1 MPKYVWFGFFNHKY
15 LWLLPLLLFLNGC
28 DSDPPAP
35 KNIQQVGTITIK
47 PETIESNYQLA
58 GRTVAS
64 EISQVRPQ
72 VNGVVIEQLFKEG
85 TQVNKGQPLYKIDSS
100 LYRDSVDEAAGNL
113 ALAKATVNSTR
124 LQAERYKELIK
135 VNGVSQQELDNA
147 QSAYE
152 QAKATVAVNEAVLKT
167 ARTNLRYTQVSAPI
181 SGRIGRS
188 SITRGALVTSAQT
201 DPLATIQ
208 KLDPMYVDLTQ
219 SSDEYMALRKQLTE
233 NGIKPTELSV
243 RLKLENGTAYAEQGT
258 FKFSDVAVDE
268 ATGSV
273 TLRAAFPNPNNA
285 LLPGLYVRAELG
297 TGTRPNSVLIPQG
310 ALFRDAEGNPLVWIV
325 GKDNKAEQ
333 RKITLGD
340 AIDNRWLVT
349 SGLKAGDQIIVEGL
363 QGLSAGMTIKPTPMS

>member
-1 MPKYVWFGFFNHKY
+1 MFGSVFFNHKY

-47 PETIESNYQLA
+47 PETIESTYQLA

-85 TQVNKGQPLYKIDSS
+85 TQVSKGQPLYKIDSS
-100 LYRDSVDEAAGNL
+100 LYRDGVDEAAGNL
-113 ALAKATVNSTR
+113 ALAKATVNSAR

-147 QSAYE
+147 QSTYE

-181 SGRIGRS
+181 SGRIGLS

-219 SSDEYMALRKQLTE
+219 SSDEYMALRKQLAE

-325 GKDNKAEQ
+325 GKHNKAEQ

-349 SGLKAGDQIIVEGL
+349 SGLKAGDQVIVEGL
-363 QGLSAGMTIKPTPMS
+363 QGLSAGMTIESTPMS

>member
-1 MPKYVWFGFFNHKY
+1 MLYLSFNYRKFIY
-15 LWLLPLLLFLNGC
+15 LLPLFIFLNGC
-28 DSDPPAP
+28 DSDQPAP

-47 PETIESNYQLA
+47 PETIESTYQLA

-297 TGTRPNSVLIPQG
+297 TGIRPNSVLIPQG

-333 RKITLGD
+333 RKITVGD

-349 SGLKAGDQIIVEGL
+349 SGLKAGDQVIVEGL
-363 QGLSAGMTIKPTPMS
+363 QGLSAGMTIEPTPMS

>member
-1 MPKYVWFGFFNHKY
+1 MLDLSFNYRKFVY
-15 LWLLPLLLFLNGC
+15 LLPLFVFLNGC
-28 DSDPPAP
+28 DSDQPVP

-47 PETIESNYQLA
+47 PETIESTYQLA

-85 TQVNKGQPLYKIDSS
+85 TQVSKGQPLYKIDSS

-310 ALFRDAEGNPLVWIV
+310 TLFRDAEGNPLVWIV
-325 GKDNKAEQ
+325 GKENKAEQ

-349 SGLKAGDQIIVEGL
+349 SGLKAGDQVIVEGL
-363 QGLSAGMTIKPTPMS
+363 QGLSAGMTIEPTPMS

>member
-1 MPKYVWFGFFNHKY
+1 MLDLSFSYRKFIY
-15 LWLLPLLLFLNGC
+15 LLPLFVFLNGC
-28 DSDPPAP
+28 DSDQPAP

-47 PETIESNYQLA
+47 PETIESTYQLA

-85 TQVNKGQPLYKIDSS
+85 TQVSKGQPLYKIDSS
-100 LYRDSVDEAAGNL
+100 LYRDGVDEAAGNL
-113 ALAKATVNSTR
+113 ALAKATVNSAR

-208 KLDPMYVDLTQ
+208 KLNPMYVDLTQ
-219 SSDEYMALRKQLTE
+219 SSDEYMALRKQLIE

-349 SGLKAGDQIIVEGL
+349 SGLKAGDQVIVEGL
-363 QGLSAGMTIKPTPMS
+363 QGLSAGMTIEPTPMS

>member
-1 MPKYVWFGFFNHKY
+1 MFGSVFFNHKY

-85 TQVNKGQPLYKIDSS
+85 TQVSKGQPLYKIDSS
-100 LYRDSVDEAAGNL
+100 LYRDGVDEAAGNL

-243 RLKLENGTAYAEQGT
+243 RLKLENGTAYAVQGT

-325 GKDNKAEQ
+325 GKENKAEQ

-349 SGLKAGDQIIVEGL
+349 SGLKAGDQVIVEGL
-363 QGLSAGMTIKPTPMS
+363 QGLSAGMTIEPTPMS

>member
-1 MPKYVWFGFFNHKY
+1 MLDLSFNYRKFIY
-15 LWLLPLLLFLNGC
+15 LLPLFVFLNGC
-28 DSDPPAP
+28 DSDQPAP
-35 KNIQQVGTITIK
+35 KNIQQVGIITIK
-47 PETIESNYQLA
+47 PETIESTYQLA

-85 TQVNKGQPLYKIDSS
+85 TQVSKGQPLYKIDSS
-100 LYRDSVDEAAGNL
+100 LYRDGVDEAAGNL

-349 SGLKAGDQIIVEGL
+349 SGLKAGDQVIVEGL

>member
-1 MPKYVWFGFFNHKY
+1 MLDLSFSYRKFIY
-15 LWLLPLLLFLNGC
+15 LLPLFVFLNGC
-28 DSDPPAP
+28 DSDQPAP

-47 PETIESNYQLA
+47 PETIESTYQLA

-85 TQVNKGQPLYKIDSS
+85 TQVSKGQPLYKIDSS
-100 LYRDSVDEAAGNL
+100 LYRDGVDEAAGNL

-349 SGLKAGDQIIVEGL
+349 SGLKAGDQVIVEGL
-363 QGLSAGMTIKPTPMS
+363 QGLSAGMTIEPTPMS

>member
-1 MPKYVWFGFFNHKY
+1 MPDIHFFSRKTLY
-15 LWLLPLLLFLNGC
+15 LLPVLLFLSGC
-28 DSDPPAP
+28 DSEKPIV
-35 KNIQQVGTITIK
+35 KNNQKVGVITIK
-47 PETIESNYQLA
+47 KETIESSYQLA

-72 VNGVVIEQLFKEG
+72 VNGVVVEQLFKEG
-85 TQVNKGQPLYKIDSS
+85 SQVNKGQPLYKIDSS

-113 ALAKATVNSTR
+113 SLAKATVNSTR

-147 QSAYE
+147 LSAYE
-152 QAKATVAVNEAVLKT
+152 QAKATVAVNEAILKT
-167 ARTNLRYTQVSAPI
+167 ARTNLRYTQVTAPI

-233 NGIKPTELSV
+233 NGIKPTQLSV
-243 RLKLENGTAYAEQGT
+243 RLQLENGTTYSQQGT
-258 FKFSDVAVDE
+258 FKFSDIAVDE
-268 ATGSV
+268 ATGSI
-273 TLRAAFPNPNNA
+273 TLRAAFSNPNHG
-285 LLPGLYVRAELG
+285 LLPGMYVRAELG
-297 TGTRPNSVLIPQG
+297 TGTRPNSILIPQG
-310 ALFRDAEGNPLVWIV
+310 ALFRDADGNALVWVV

-333 RKITLGD
+333 RKIKLGN
-340 AIDNRWLVT
+340 AMNNRWLVI
-349 SGLKAGDQIIVEGL
+349 SGLNEGDQVIVDGL
-363 QGLSAGMTIKPTPMS
+363 QGLSAGMAIEPTPMS

>member
-1 MPKYVWFGFFNHKY
+1 MFGSVFFNHKY

-47 PETIESNYQLA
+47 PETIESTYQLA

-85 TQVNKGQPLYKIDSS
+85 TQVSKGQPLYKIDSS
-100 LYRDSVDEAAGNL
+100 LYRDGVDEAAGNL
-113 ALAKATVNSTR
+113 ALAKATVNSAR

-273 TLRAAFPNPNNA
+273 TLRAAFSNPNNA

-349 SGLKAGDQIIVEGL
+349 SGLKAGDQVIVEGL
-363 QGLSAGMTIKPTPMS
+363 QGLSAGTTIESTPMS

>member
-1 MPKYVWFGFFNHKY
+1 MLDLSFNYRKFIY
-15 LWLLPLLLFLNGC
+15 LLPLFVFLNGC
-28 DSDPPAP
+28 DSDQPAP

-47 PETIESNYQLA
+47 PETIESTYQLA

-113 ALAKATVNSTR
+113 ALAKATVNSSR

-135 VNGVSQQELDNA
+135 VNGVSQQEFDNA

-258 FKFSDVAVDE
+258 FKFSDVAVNE

-349 SGLKAGDQIIVEGL
+349 SGLKAGDQVIVEGL
-363 QGLSAGMTIKPTPMS
+363 QGLSTGMTIEPTPMS

>member
-1 MPKYVWFGFFNHKY
+1 MLDLSFNYRKFIY
-15 LWLLPLLLFLNGC
+15 LLPLFIFLNGC
-28 DSDPPAP
+28 DSDQPAP

-47 PETIESNYQLA
+47 PDTIESTYQLA

-64 EISQVRPQ
+64 EISHVRPQ

-85 TQVNKGQPLYKIDSS
+85 TQVNKGAPLYKIDSS

-208 KLDPMYVDLTQ
+208 KLDPMYVNLTQ

-297 TGTRPNSVLIPQG
+297 TGTRPNSILIPQG

-349 SGLKAGDQIIVEGL
+349 SGLKAGDQVIVEGL
-363 QGLSAGMTIKPTPMS
+363 QGLTAGMTIEPTPMS

>member
-1 MPKYVWFGFFNHKY
+1 MLDLSFNYRKFIY
-15 LWLLPLLLFLNGC
+15 LLPLFVFLNGC
-28 DSDPPAP
+28 DSDQPAP

-47 PETIESNYQLA
+47 PETIESTYQLA

-85 TQVNKGQPLYKIDSS
+85 TQVSKGQPLYKIDSS
-100 LYRDSVDEAAGNL
+100 LYRDGVDEAAGNL

-349 SGLKAGDQIIVEGL
+349 SGLKAGDQVIVEGL
-363 QGLSAGMTIKPTPMS
+363 QGLSAGMMIEPTPMS

>member
-1 MPKYVWFGFFNHKY
+1 MLDLSFNYRKFIY
-15 LWLLPLLLFLNGC
+15 LLPLFIFLNGC
-28 DSDPPAP
+28 DSDQPAP

-47 PETIESNYQLA
+47 PETIESTYQLA

-85 TQVNKGQPLYKIDSS
+85 TQVSKGQPLYKIDSS
-100 LYRDSVDEAAGNL
+100 LYRDGVDEAAGNL

-349 SGLKAGDQIIVEGL
+349 SGLKAGDQVIVEGL
-363 QGLSAGMTIKPTPMS
+363 QGLSAGMTIEPTPMS

>member
-1 MPKYVWFGFFNHKY
+1 MPKVRFLGRNTLY
-15 LWLLPLLLFLNGC
+15 LLPLIVFLNGC
-28 DSDPPAP
+28 DSDKHIV
-35 KNIQQVGTITIK
+35 KNNQKVGIITIK
-47 PETIESNYQLA
+47 KETIESSYQLA

-72 VNGVVIEQLFKEG
+72 VNGVVVEQLFKEG
-85 TQVNKGQPLYKIDSS
+85 SQVSKGQPLYKIDSS

-113 ALAKATVNSTR
+113 ALAKATMNSTR

-135 VNGVSQQELDNA
+135 VNGISQQELDNA
-147 QSAYE
+147 LSAYE

-167 ARTNLRYTQVSAPI
+167 ARTNLRYTQVTAPI

-243 RLKLENGTAYAEQGT
+243 RLQLENGTTYSQQGT
-258 FKFSDVAVDE
+258 FKFSDIAVDE
-268 ATGSV
+268 ATGSI
-273 TLRAAFPNPNNA
+273 TLRAAFSNPNHG
-285 LLPGLYVRAELG
+285 LLPGMYVRAELG
-297 TGTRPNSVLIPQG
+297 TGTRSNSILIPQG
-310 ALFRDAEGNPLVWIV
+310 ALFRDADGNALVWVV

-333 RKITLGD
+333 RKITLGN
-340 AIDNRWLVT
+340 AIDNRWLVK
-349 SGLKAGDQIIVEGL
+349 SGLNEGDQVIVDGL
-363 QGLSAGMTIKPTPMS
+363 QGLSAGMAIEPTPMT

>member
-1 MPKYVWFGFFNHKY
+1 MPDIHFFSRKTLY
-15 LWLLPLLLFLNGC
+15 LLPLLLFLSGC
-28 DSDPPAP
+28 DSEKPIV
-35 KNIQQVGTITIK
+35 KNNQKVGVITIK
-47 PETIESNYQLA
+47 KETIESSYQLA

-72 VNGVVIEQLFKEG
+72 VNGVVVEQLFKEG
-85 TQVNKGQPLYKIDSS
+85 SQVNKGQPLYKIDSS

-113 ALAKATVNSTR
+113 SLAKATVNSTR

-147 QSAYE
+147 LSAYE

-167 ARTNLRYTQVSAPI
+167 ARTNLRYTQVTAPI

-233 NGIKPTELSV
+233 NGIKPTQLSV
-243 RLKLENGTAYAEQGT
+243 RLQLENGTTYSQQGT
-258 FKFSDVAVDE
+258 FKFSDIAVDE
-268 ATGSV
+268 ATGSI
-273 TLRAAFPNPNNA
+273 TLRAAFSNPNHG
-285 LLPGLYVRAELG
+285 LLPGMYVRAELG
-297 TGTRPNSVLIPQG
+297 TGTRSNSILIPQG
-310 ALFRDAEGNPLVWIV
+310 ALFRDADGNALVWVV

-333 RKITLGD
+333 RKITLGN
-340 AIDNRWLVT
+340 AIDNRWLVK
-349 SGLKAGDQIIVEGL
+349 SGLNEGDQVIVDGL
-363 QGLSAGMTIKPTPMS
+363 QGLSAGMAIEPTPMS

>member
-1 MPKYVWFGFFNHKY
+1 MLDLSFNYRKFIY
-15 LWLLPLLLFLNGC
+15 LLPLFVFFNGC
-28 DSDPPAP
+28 DSDQPAP

-47 PETIESNYQLA
+47 PETIESTYQLA

-297 TGTRPNSVLIPQG
+297 TGTRPNSLLIPQG

-340 AIDNRWLVT
+340 AIDNRWLVN
-349 SGLKAGDQIIVEGL
+349 SGLKAGDQVIVEGL
-363 QGLSAGMTIKPTPMS
+363 QGLSAGMTIEPTPMS

>member
-1 MPKYVWFGFFNHKY
+1 MPKVRFLGRNTLY
-15 LWLLPLLLFLNGC
+15 LLPLIVFLNGC
-28 DSDPPAP
+28 DSDKPIV
-35 KNIQQVGTITIK
+35 KNNQKVGIITIK
-47 PETIESNYQLA
+47 KETIESSYQLA

-72 VNGVVIEQLFKEG
+72 VNGVVVEQLFKEG
-85 TQVNKGQPLYKIDSS
+85 SQVSKGQPLYKIDSS

-113 ALAKATVNSTR
+113 ALAKATMNSTR

-135 VNGVSQQELDNA
+135 VNGISQQELDNA
-147 QSAYE
+147 LSAYE

-167 ARTNLRYTQVSAPI
+167 ARTNLRYTQVTAPI

-243 RLKLENGTAYAEQGT
+243 RLQLENGTTYSQQGT
-258 FKFSDVAVDE
+258 FKFSDIAVDE
-268 ATGSV
+268 ATGSI
-273 TLRAAFPNPNNA
+273 TLRAAFSNPNHG
-285 LLPGLYVRAELG
+285 LLPGMYVRAELG
-297 TGTRPNSVLIPQG
+297 TGTRSNSILIPQG
-310 ALFRDAEGNPLVWIV
+310 ALFRDADGNALVWVV

-333 RKITLGD
+333 RKITLGN
-340 AIDNRWLVT
+340 AIDNCWLVK
-349 SGLKAGDQIIVEGL
+349 SGLNEGDQVIVDGL
-363 QGLSAGMTIKPTPMS
+363 QGLSAGMAIEPTPMS

>member
-1 MPKYVWFGFFNHKY
+1 MLDLSFSYRKFIY
-15 LWLLPLLLFLNGC
+15 LLPLFVFLNGC
-28 DSDPPAP
+28 DSDQPAP

-47 PETIESNYQLA
+47 PETIESTYQLA

-85 TQVNKGQPLYKIDSS
+85 TQVSKGQPLYKIDSS
-100 LYRDSVDEAAGNL
+100 LYRDGVDEAAGNL
-113 ALAKATVNSTR
+113 ALAKAIVNSTR

-349 SGLKAGDQIIVEGL
+349 SGLKAGDQVIVEGL
-363 QGLSAGMTIKPTPMS
+363 QGLSAGMTIEPTPMS

>member
-1 MPKYVWFGFFNHKY
+1 MPDIHFFCRKTLY
-15 LWLLPLLLFLNGC
+15 LFPVLLFLSGC
-28 DSDPPAP
+28 DSEKPIV
-35 KNIQQVGTITIK
+35 KNNQKVGVITIK
-47 PETIESNYQLA
+47 KETIESSYQLA

-72 VNGVVIEQLFKEG
+72 VNGVVVEQLFKEG
-85 TQVNKGQPLYKIDSS
+85 SQVSKGQPLYKIDSS

-147 QSAYE
+147 LSAYE

-167 ARTNLRYTQVSAPI
+167 ARTNLRYTQVTAPI

-243 RLKLENGTAYAEQGT
+243 RLQLENGTTYSQQGT
-258 FKFSDVAVDE
+258 FKFSDIAVDE
-268 ATGSV
+268 ATGSI
-273 TLRAAFPNPNNA
+273 TLRAAFSNPNHG
-285 LLPGLYVRAELG
+285 LLPGMYVRAELG
-297 TGTRPNSVLIPQG
+297 TGTRSNSILIPQG
-310 ALFRDAEGNPLVWIV
+310 ALFRDADGNALVWVV

-333 RKITLGD
+333 RKITLGN
-340 AIDNRWLVT
+340 AIDNRWLVK
-349 SGLKAGDQIIVEGL
+349 SGLNEGDQVIVDGL
-363 QGLSAGMTIKPTPMS
+363 QGLSAGMAIEPTPMT

>member
-1 MPKYVWFGFFNHKY
+1 MLDLSFNYRKFLY
-15 LWLLPLLLFLNGC
+15 LLPLLVFLNGC
-28 DSDPPAP
+28 DSDQPVT
-35 KNIQQVGTITIK
+35 KNIQQVGIITIK
-47 PETIESNYQLA
+47 PESIESTYQLA

-100 LYRDSVDEAAGNL
+100 LYRDGVDEAVGNL

-152 QAKATVAVNEAVLKT
+152 QAKATVTVNEAVLKT
-167 ARTNLRYTQVSAPI
+167 ARTNLRYTQVTAPI

-219 SSDEYMALRKQLTE
+219 SSDEYLALRKQLTE

-243 RLKLENGTAYAEQGT
+243 RLQLENGTNYAEQGT

-273 TLRAAFPNPNNA
+273 TLRAAFSNPNNA

-297 TGTRPNSVLIPQG
+297 TGTRPNSILIPQG
-310 ALFRDAEGNPLVWIV
+310 ALFRDAEGNPLVWVV
-325 GKDNKAEQ
+325 GKNNKAEQ
-333 RKITLGD
+333 RKITLGS

-349 SGLKAGDQIIVEGL
+349 SGLKAGDQVIVDGL
-363 QGLSAGMTIKPTPMS
+363 QGLSAGMTIEPTPMS

>member
-1 MPKYVWFGFFNHKY
+1 MLDLSFNYRKFIY
-15 LWLLPLLLFLNGC
+15 LLPLFVFLNGC
-28 DSDPPAP
+28 DSDQPAP
-35 KNIQQVGTITIK
+35 KNIQQVGIITIK
-47 PETIESNYQLA
+47 PETIESTYQLA

-85 TQVNKGQPLYKIDSS
+85 TQVSKGQPLYKIDSS

-325 GKDNKAEQ
+325 GKDNKAGQ

>member
-1 MPKYVWFGFFNHKY
+1 MLDLSFNCRKFIY
-15 LWLLPLLLFLNGC
+15 LLPLFVFLNGC
-28 DSDPPAP
+28 DSDHPAP

-47 PETIESNYQLA
+47 PETIESTYQLA

-124 LQAERYKELIK
+124 LQAKRYKELIK

-243 RLKLENGTAYAEQGT
+243 RLKLENGTAYAVQGT

-325 GKDNKAEQ
+325 GKENKAEQ

-349 SGLKAGDQIIVEGL
+349 SGLKAGDQVIVEGL
-363 QGLSAGMTIKPTPMS
+363 QGLSAGMTIEPTPMS

>member
-1 MPKYVWFGFFNHKY
+1 MLDVHFFRRNALY
-15 LWLLPLLLFLNGC
+15 LLPLLLFLNGC
-28 DSDPPAP
+28 DSEKPIA
-35 KNIQQVGTITIK
+35 KNTQQVGVITIK
-47 PETIESNYQLA
+47 KETIESTYELA

-72 VNGVVIEQLFKEG
+72 VNGVVVEQLFKEG
-85 TQVNKGQPLYKIDSS
+85 SKVQKGQPLYKIDSS
-100 LYRDSVDEAAGNL
+100 LYRDGVDEAVGNL

-147 QSAYE
+147 LSAYQ

-167 ARTNLRYTQVSAPI
+167 ARTNLRYTQVAAPI

-233 NGIKPTELSV
+233 NEIKPTQLSV
-243 RLKLENGTAYAEQGT
+243 RLHLNNGTTYSEQGT
-258 FKFSDVAVDE
+258 FKFSDIAVDE

-273 TLRAAFPNPNNA
+273 TLRAAFSNPNNA
-285 LLPGLYVRAELG
+285 LLPGMYVRAELG
-297 TGTRPNSVLIPQG
+297 TGTRPESILIPQG
-310 ALFRDAEGNPLVWIV
+310 ALFRDADGNALVWVV
-325 GKDNKAEQ
+325 GKNNKAEQ
-333 RKITLGD
+333 RKITLGN
-340 AIDNRWLVT
+340 AMDNRWLVT
-349 SGLKAGDQIIVEGL
+349 SGLNAGDQVVVDGL
-363 QGLSAGMTIKPTPMS
+363 QGLSAGMAIEPTPMS

>member
-1 MPKYVWFGFFNHKY
+1 MPDIHFFSRKTLY
-15 LWLLPLLLFLNGC
+15 LLPVLLFLSGC
-28 DSDPPAP
+28 DSEKPIV
-35 KNIQQVGTITIK
+35 KNDQKVGVITIK
-47 PETIESNYQLA
+47 KETIESSYQLA

-72 VNGVVIEQLFKEG
+72 VNGVVVEQLFKEG
-85 TQVNKGQPLYKIDSS
+85 SQVNKGQPLYKIDSS

-113 ALAKATVNSTR
+113 SLAKATVNSTR

-147 QSAYE
+147 LSAYE
-152 QAKATVAVNEAVLKT
+152 QAKATVAVNEAILKT
-167 ARTNLRYTQVSAPI
+167 ARTNLRYTQVTAPI

-233 NGIKPTELSV
+233 NGIKPTQLSV
-243 RLKLENGTAYAEQGT
+243 RLQLENGTTYSQQGT
-258 FKFSDVAVDE
+258 FKFSDIAVDE
-268 ATGSV
+268 ATGSI
-273 TLRAAFPNPNNA
+273 TLRAAFSNPNHG
-285 LLPGLYVRAELG
+285 LLPGMYVRAELG
-297 TGTRPNSVLIPQG
+297 TGTRPNSILIPQN
-310 ALFRDAEGNPLVWIV
+310 ALFRDADGNALVWVV

-333 RKITLGD
+333 RKIKLGN
-340 AIDNRWLVT
+340 AMDNRWLVI
-349 SGLKAGDQIIVEGL
+349 SGLNEGDQVIVDGL
-363 QGLSAGMTIKPTPMS
+363 QGLSAGMAIEPTPMS

>member
-1 MPKYVWFGFFNHKY
+1 MPDIHFFSRKTLY
-15 LWLLPLLLFLNGC
+15 LLPVLLFLSGC
-28 DSDPPAP
+28 DSEKPIV
-35 KNIQQVGTITIK
+35 KNDQKVGVITIK
-47 PETIESNYQLA
+47 KETIESSYQLA

-72 VNGVVIEQLFKEG
+72 VNGVVVEQLFKEG
-85 TQVNKGQPLYKIDSS
+85 SQVNKGQPLYKIDSS

-113 ALAKATVNSTR
+113 SLAKATVNSTR

-147 QSAYE
+147 LSAYE

-167 ARTNLRYTQVSAPI
+167 ARTNLRYTQVTAPI

-233 NGIKPTELSV
+233 NGIKPTQLSV
-243 RLKLENGTAYAEQGT
+243 RLQLENGTTYSQQGT
-258 FKFSDVAVDE
+258 FKFSDIAVDE
-268 ATGSV
+268 ATGSI
-273 TLRAAFPNPNNA
+273 TLRAAFSNPNHG
-285 LLPGLYVRAELG
+285 LLPGMYVRAELG
-297 TGTRPNSVLIPQG
+297 TGTRSNSILIPQG
-310 ALFRDAEGNPLVWIV
+310 ALFRDADGNALVWVV

-333 RKITLGD
+333 RKITLGN
-340 AIDNRWLVT
+340 AIDNRWLVK
-349 SGLKAGDQIIVEGL
+349 SGLNEGDQVIVDGL
-363 QGLSAGMTIKPTPMS
+363 QGLSAGMAIEPTPMT

>member
-1 MPKYVWFGFFNHKY
+1 MLDLSFNYRKFIY
-15 LWLLPLLLFLNGC
+15 LLPLFVFLNGC
-28 DSDPPAP
+28 DSDQPAP

-47 PETIESNYQLA
+47 PETIESTYQLA

-85 TQVNKGQPLYKIDSS
+85 TQVSKGQPLYKIDSS
-100 LYRDSVDEAAGNL
+100 LYRDGVDEAAGNL

-349 SGLKAGDQIIVEGL
+349 SGLKAGDQVIVEGL
-363 QGLSAGMTIKPTPMS
+363 QGLSASMTIEPTPMS

>member
-1 MPKYVWFGFFNHKY
+1 MFGSVFFNHKY

-47 PETIESNYQLA
+47 PETIESTYQLA

-85 TQVNKGQPLYKIDSS
+85 TQVSKGQPLYKIDSS
-100 LYRDSVDEAAGNL
+100 LYRDGVDEAAGNL
-113 ALAKATVNSTR
+113 ALAKATVNSAR

-147 QSAYE
+147 QSTYE

-181 SGRIGRS
+181 SGRIGLS

-219 SSDEYMALRKQLTE
+219 SSDEYMALRKQLAE

-325 GKDNKAEQ
+325 GKENKAEQ

-349 SGLKAGDQIIVEGL
+349 SGLKAGDQVIVEGL
-363 QGLSAGMTIKPTPMS
+363 QGLSAGMTIEPSPMS

>member
-1 MPKYVWFGFFNHKY
+1 MLDLSFNYRKFIY
-15 LWLLPLLLFLNGC
+15 LLLLFIFLNGC
-28 DSDPPAP
+28 DSDQPAP

-47 PETIESNYQLA
+47 PETIESTYQLA

-85 TQVNKGQPLYKIDSS
+85 TQVNKGAPLYKIDSS

-349 SGLKAGDQIIVEGL
+349 SGLKAGDQVIVEGL
-363 QGLSAGMTIKPTPMS
+363 QGLSVGMTIEPTPMS

>member
-1 MPKYVWFGFFNHKY
+1 MPDIHFFSRKTLY
-15 LWLLPLLLFLNGC
+15 LLPLLLFLSGC
-28 DSDPPAP
+28 DSEKPIV
-35 KNIQQVGTITIK
+35 KNNQKVGVITIK
-47 PETIESNYQLA
+47 KETIESSYQLA

-72 VNGVVIEQLFKEG
+72 VNGVVVEQLFKEG
-85 TQVNKGQPLYKIDSS
+85 SQVNKGQPLYKIDSS

-113 ALAKATVNSTR
+113 SLAKATVNSTR

-147 QSAYE
+147 LSAYE

-167 ARTNLRYTQVSAPI
+167 ARTNLRYTQVTAPI

-208 KLDPMYVDLTQ
+208 KLDPMYIDLTQ

-233 NGIKPTELSV
+233 NGIKPTQLSV
-243 RLKLENGTAYAEQGT
+243 RLQLENGTTYSQQGT
-258 FKFSDVAVDE
+258 FKFSDIAVDE
-268 ATGSV
+268 ATGSI
-273 TLRAAFPNPNNA
+273 TLRAAFSNPNHG
-285 LLPGLYVRAELG
+285 LLPGMYVRAELG
-297 TGTRPNSVLIPQG
+297 TGTRPNSIWIPQG
-310 ALFRDAEGNPLVWIV
+310 ALFRDADGNALVWVV

-333 RKITLGD
+333 RKIKLGN
-340 AIDNRWLVT
+340 AMDNRWLVI
-349 SGLKAGDQIIVEGL
+349 SGLNEGDQVIVDGL
-363 QGLSAGMTIKPTPMS
+363 QGLSAGMAIEPTPMS

>member
-1 MPKYVWFGFFNHKY
+1 MLDLSFNYRKFIY
-15 LWLLPLLLFLNGC
+15 LLPLFIFLNGC
-28 DSDPPAP
+28 DSDQPAP

-47 PETIESNYQLA
+47 PETIESTYQLA

-333 RKITLGD
+333 RKITVGD

-349 SGLKAGDQIIVEGL
+349 SGLKAGDQVIVEGL
-363 QGLSAGMTIKPTPMS
+363 QGLSAGMTIEPTPMS

>member
-1 MPKYVWFGFFNHKY
+1 MPDIHFFSRKTLY
-15 LWLLPLLLFLNGC
+15 LLPVLLFLSGC
-28 DSDPPAP
+28 DSEKPIV
-35 KNIQQVGTITIK
+35 KNNQKVGVITIK
-47 PETIESNYQLA
+47 KETIESSYQLA

-72 VNGVVIEQLFKEG
+72 VNGVVVEQLFKEG
-85 TQVNKGQPLYKIDSS
+85 SQVNKGQPLYKIDSS

-113 ALAKATVNSTR
+113 SLAKATVNSTR

-135 VNGVSQQELDNA
+135 VNGISQQELDNA
-147 QSAYE
+147 LSAYE

-167 ARTNLRYTQVSAPI
+167 ARTNLRYTQVTAPI

-219 SSDEYMALRKQLTE
+219 SSDEFMALRKQLTE

-243 RLKLENGTAYAEQGT
+243 RLQLENGTTYSQQGT
-258 FKFSDVAVDE
+258 FKFSDIAVDE
-268 ATGSV
+268 ATGSI
-273 TLRAAFPNPNNA
+273 TLRAAFSNPNQG
-285 LLPGLYVRAELG
+285 LLPGMYVRAELG
-297 TGTRPNSVLIPQG
+297 TGTRSNSILIPQG
-310 ALFRDAEGNPLVWIV
+310 ALFRDADGNALVWVV

-333 RKITLGD
+333 RKITLGN
-340 AIDNRWLVT
+340 AIDNRWLVK
-349 SGLKAGDQIIVEGL
+349 SGLNEGDQVIVDGL
-363 QGLSAGMTIKPTPMS
+363 QGLSAGMAIEPTPMT

>member
-1 MPKYVWFGFFNHKY
+1 MLDLSFNYRKFIY
-15 LWLLPLLLFLNGC
+15 LLPLFVFLNGC
-28 DSDPPAP
+28 DSDQPAP

-47 PETIESNYQLA
+47 PETIESTFQLA

-135 VNGVSQQELDNA
+135 VNGVSQQEFDSA

-243 RLKLENGTAYAEQGT
+243 RLKLENGTVYAEQGT

-325 GKDNKAEQ
+325 GKHNKAEQ

-349 SGLKAGDQIIVEGL
+349 SGLKAGDQVIVEGL
-363 QGLSAGMTIKPTPMS
+363 QGLSAGMTIESTPMS

>member
-1 MPKYVWFGFFNHKY
+1 MLDLSFNYRKFIY
-15 LWLLPLLLFLNGC
+15 LLPLFVFLNGC
-28 DSDPPAP
+28 DSDQPAP

-47 PETIESNYQLA
+47 PETIESTYQLA

-85 TQVNKGQPLYKIDSS
+85 TQVSKGQPLYKIDSS

-325 GKDNKAEQ
+325 GKENKAEQ

-349 SGLKAGDQIIVEGL
+349 SGLKAGDQVIVEGL
-363 QGLSAGMTIKPTPMS
+363 QGLSAGMMIEPTPMS

>member
-1 MPKYVWFGFFNHKY
+1 MLDLSFNYRKFIY
-15 LWLLPLLLFLNGC
+15 LLPLFIFLNGC
-28 DSDPPAP
+28 DSDQPAP

-47 PETIESNYQLA
+47 PETIESTYQLA

-85 TQVNKGQPLYKIDSS
+85 TQVNKGAPLYKIDSS

-219 SSDEYMALRKQLTE
+219 SSDKYMALRKQLTE

-349 SGLKAGDQIIVEGL
+349 SGLKAGDQVIVEGL
-363 QGLSAGMTIKPTPMS
+363 QGLSAGMTIEPTPMS

>member
-1 MPKYVWFGFFNHKY
+1 MLDLSFNYRKFLY
-15 LWLLPLLLFLNGC
+15 LLPLLVFLNGC
-28 DSDPPAP
+28 DSDQPVT
-35 KNIQQVGTITIK
+35 KNIQQVGIITIK
-47 PETIESNYQLA
+47 PESIESTYQLA

-100 LYRDSVDEAAGNL
+100 LYRDGVDEAVGNL

-135 VNGVSQQELDNA
+135 VNGVSQQEFDNA
-147 QSAYE
+147 RSAYE

-167 ARTNLRYTQVSAPI
+167 ARTNLRYTQVTAPI

-243 RLKLENGTAYAEQGT
+243 RLQLENGTTYAEQGT

-273 TLRAAFPNPNNA
+273 TLRAAFSNPNNA

-297 TGTRPNSVLIPQG
+297 TGTRPNSILIPQG
-310 ALFRDAEGNPLVWIV
+310 ALFRDAEGNPLVWVV
-325 GKDNKAEQ
+325 GKNNKAEQ
-333 RKITLGD
+333 RKITLGS

-349 SGLKAGDQIIVEGL
+349 SGLSSGDQVIVDGL
-363 QGLSAGMTIKPTPMS
+363 QGLSAGMTIEPTPMS

>member
-1 MPKYVWFGFFNHKY
+1 MPDIHFFSRKTLY
-15 LWLLPLLLFLNGC
+15 LLPVLLFLSGC
-28 DSDPPAP
+28 DSEKPIV
-35 KNIQQVGTITIK
+35 KNNQKVGVITIK
-47 PETIESNYQLA
+47 KETIESSYQLA

-85 TQVNKGQPLYKIDSS
+85 SQVNKGQPLYKIDSS

-113 ALAKATVNSTR
+113 SLAKATVNSTR

-147 QSAYE
+147 LSAYE

-167 ARTNLRYTQVSAPI
+167 ARTNLRYTQVTAPI

-233 NGIKPTELSV
+233 NGIKPTQLSV
-243 RLKLENGTAYAEQGT
+243 RLQLENGTTYSQQGT
-258 FKFSDVAVDE
+258 FKFSDIAVDE
-268 ATGSV
+268 ATGSI
-273 TLRAAFPNPNNA
+273 TLRAAFSNPNHG
-285 LLPGLYVRAELG
+285 LLPGMYVRAELG
-297 TGTRPNSVLIPQG
+297 TGTRPNSILIPQG
-310 ALFRDAEGNPLVWIV
+310 ALFRDADGNALVWVV

-333 RKITLGD
+333 RKIKLGN
-340 AIDNRWLVT
+340 AMDNHWLVI
-349 SGLKAGDQIIVEGL
+349 SGLNEGDQVIVDGL
-363 QGLSAGMTIKPTPMS
+363 QGLSAGMAIEPTPMS

>member
-1 MPKYVWFGFFNHKY
+1 MLDLSFNYRKFIY
-15 LWLLPLLLFLNGC
+15 LLPLFVFLNGC
-28 DSDPPAP
+28 DSDQPAP

-47 PETIESNYQLA
+47 PETIESTYQLA

-243 RLKLENGTAYAEQGT
+243 RLKLENGTAYAVQGT

-349 SGLKAGDQIIVEGL
+349 SGLKAGDQVIVEGL
-363 QGLSAGMTIKPTPMS
+363 QGLSAGMTIEPTPMS

>member
-1 MPKYVWFGFFNHKY
+1 MLNLSFNYRK
-15 LWLLPLLLFLNGC
+15 LLYLLLLLIFLSGC
-28 DSDPPAP
+28 NSDKPVT
-35 KNIQQVGTITIK
+35 KNIQQVGIITIK
-47 PETIESNYQLA
+47 PESIESTYQLA

-100 LYRDSVDEAAGNL
+100 LYRDGVDEAAGNL

-167 ARTNLRYTQVSAPI
+167 ARTNLLYTQVTAPI

-188 SITRGALVTSAQT
+188 SITRGALVTSAQE

-243 RLKLENGTAYAEQGT
+243 RLQLENGTTYAEKGT
-258 FKFSDVAVDE
+258 FKFSDVSVDE

-273 TLRAAFPNPNNA
+273 TLRAAFSNPNNA

-297 TGTRPNSVLIPQG
+297 TGTRPNSILIPQG
-310 ALFRDAEGNPLVWIV
+310 ALFRDAEGNPLVWVV

-333 RKITLGD
+333 RKITLGN
-340 AIDNRWLVT
+340 AMDNRWLVT
-349 SGLKAGDQIIVEGL
+349 SGLKAGDQVIVDGL
-363 QGLSAGMTIKPTPMS
+363 QGLTAGMTIEPTPMS